1 MLITTWEA
9 DYNRNGYMEI
19 TSAKCHVCSKVAEC
33 LCVDSSEGEYGP
45 GAICLDC
52 INEFFERNARL
63 TSEEKKMRP
72 LDEIGPYERLVH
84 TMFQLTPER
93 PYEFTSDAQIARAEY
108 QDKEGLVRKLLEQ
121 NYRLPDGTVTEQV
134 DEKVAS
140 LAQVS
145 RTFVKDI
152 RQRFFG
158 ANID

>member
-1 MLITTWEA
+1 
-9 DYNRNGYMEI
+9 
-19 TSAKCHVCSKVAEC
+19 
-33 LCVDSSEGEYGP
+33 
-45 GAICLDC
+45 
-52 INEFFERNARL
+52 
-63 TSEEKKMRP
+63 
-72 LDEIGPYERLVH
+72 
-84 TMFQLTPER
+84 MFQLTPER
-93 PYEFTSDAQIARAEY
+93 PYEFTSDAQMARAEY